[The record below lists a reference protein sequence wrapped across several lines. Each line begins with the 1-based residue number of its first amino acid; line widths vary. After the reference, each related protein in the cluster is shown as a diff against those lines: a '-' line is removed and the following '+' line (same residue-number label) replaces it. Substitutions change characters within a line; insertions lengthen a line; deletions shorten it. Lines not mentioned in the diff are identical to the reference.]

1 MKLLNCEIYVIL
13 EFIIG
18 KMSLYSLIK
27 SLKNF
32 GVLIN
37 EKVIKRKSWPE
48 TIKKIEPE
56 FLIFPSVSSTSSQT
70 SMEST

>member
-27 SLKNF
+27 SLKIF

>member
-27 SLKNF
+27 SLKKF
-32 GVLIN
+32 EVLIN